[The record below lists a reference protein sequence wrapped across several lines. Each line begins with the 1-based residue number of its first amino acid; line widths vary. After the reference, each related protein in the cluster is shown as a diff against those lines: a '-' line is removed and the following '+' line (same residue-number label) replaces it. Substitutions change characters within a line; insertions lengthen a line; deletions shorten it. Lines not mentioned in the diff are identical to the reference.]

1 MRRFYRT
8 SEIYKGFLDSHDES
22 YLRAYI
28 SLVARYS
35 GADKRL
41 LEIGCGNGLSAYL
54 LNNLG
59 YWVVGTDISH
69 FFLSDTAKW
78 HNKGLKYIAC
88 DALGLPFHNESFD
101 VVCSNDLIEHV
112 PNARQTLSEM
122 VRVVKKGGLI
132 IIASPNLL
140 SPIMPL
146 FDLLMMSLGK
156 QGRPVFAETK
166 GQAIRNI
173 LANFVISL
181 RKRFASQP
189 NFLYRQPNLEDRVI
203 GGDADSVYY
212 ANPMDLELFFK
223 TAGLKVLEL
232 CVGFGIKG
240 KIVAALF
247 PRFSPYISM
256 VVEKSTNGE

>member
-1 MRRFYRT
+1 MKRFYGA
-8 SEIYKGFLDSHDES
+8 SDIYKGFLDSHDES

-28 SLVARYS
+28 NLVARYA
-35 GADKRL
+35 GFHERL
-41 LEIGCGNGLSAYL
+41 LEIGCGNGLSAQL
-54 LNNLG
+54 LNKLG
-59 YWVVGTDISH
+59 YWVVGTDISP

-78 HNKGLKYIAC
+78 QSKSLKYIAC
-88 DALGLPFHNESFD
+88 DALELPFHDESFD

-112 PNARQTLSEM
+112 PDAGQTLAEM

-146 FDLLMMSLGK
+146 FDLFMMSLGK
-156 QGRPVFAETK
+156 RGRPIFAETK
-166 GQAIRNI
+166 GQAMRN
-173 LANFVISL
+173 LLTNLVISL
-181 RKRFASQP
+181 RKRVAAQP
-189 NFLYRQPNLEDRVI
+189 HFLYRQPHLEDKVI

-212 ANPMDLELFFK
+212 ANPLDLELFFK
-223 TAGLKVLEL
+223 HAGLKILKL
-232 CVGFGIKG
+232 CVGFGMKG

-256 VVEKSTNGE
+256 VVEKPE

>member
-1 MRRFYRT
+1 MRRFYGT
-8 SEIYKGFLDSHDES
+8 SEVYKGFLDSHDEN

-28 SLVARYS
+28 NLVARYS
-35 GADKRL
+35 KSHESL
-41 LEIGCGNGLSAYL
+41 LEIGCGNGLSAQL

-69 FFLSDTAKW
+69 FFLADTTGW
-78 HNKGLKYIAC
+78 HNKRLKYIAC
-88 DALGLPFHNESFD
+88 DALELPFGDESFD

-112 PNARQTLSEM
+112 PDAQQMLSEM
-122 VRVVKKGGLI
+122 VRVVKKGGLVI
-132 IIASPNLL
+132 TAGPNLL

-146 FDLLMMSLGK
+146 FDLFMMCLGK
-156 QGRPVFAETK
+156 RGRPVFAETK
-166 GQAIRNI
+166 GQAIRN
-173 LANFVISL
+173 LLGNFVISL
-181 RKRFASQP
+181 KKRFASQP
-189 NFLYRQPNLEDRVI
+189 NFLYRQPHLEDRVI

-212 ANPMDLELFFK
+212 ANPIDLELFFK
-223 TAGLKVLEL
+223 NAGLKVIKL

-256 VVEKSTNGE
+256 VVEKST